1 MIKISND
8 PTTNIFMLNIIDNE
22 HINYLNDFCDEVEKR
37 NFTCFSNDTQIYL
50 FFDKWYNEFV
60 KSATIEERENLKR
73 YSGQDFLNTNAVLR
87 NNWNYEVNGLYS
99 EKDARTYRDF
109 SEKLNNI
116 FLIHGCSLD
125 SNIKSYR
132 GLSLSAF
139 KKFGINSMQDLPS
152 LKNQFYYDAGFTSTS
167 LIRDN
172 SFFNKELHPDC
183 NIEIEFLIPE
193 ESLDTIP
200 LITIEYSGKQ
210 TELLFNS
217 GGLFKIIDV
226 NIVGDKAY
234 LKAIHLPQN
243 VWDKN
248 YHRRFE
254 NIEENRK
261 TI

>member
-109 SEKLNNI
+109 SEKLI
-116 FLIHGCSLD
+116 ASPDL
-125 SNIKSYR
+125 KSIAI
-132 GLSLSAF
+132 LHNP
-139 KKFGINSMQDLPS
+139 IP
-152 LKNQFYYDAGFTSTS
+152 T
-167 LIRDN
+167 N
-172 SFFNKELHPDC
+172 SFKNILAKRINNPNLSMVEPAPD
-183 NIEIEFLIPE
+183 
-193 ESLDTIP
+193 S
-200 LITIEYSGKQ
+200 K
-210 TELLFNS
+210 
-217 GGLFKIIDV
+217 
-226 NIVGDKAY
+226 
-234 LKAIHLPQN
+234 
-243 VWDKN
+243 
-248 YHRRFE
+248 
-254 NIEENRK
+254 
-261 TI
+261 